1 MRRAGKYRHRIELQ
15 YPDLVR
21 DPLGGETKTW
31 QRWKGDVPAE
41 VVPLS
46 GREFTAATAEHGT
59 VTVRIEI
66 PYLSGVEHTMRVLFD
81 GKLYAVRAVLPDPT
95 ARGHITLMVD
105 EGLSD
110 GRPA

>member
-15 YPDLVR
+15 DQGLVR
-21 DPLGGETKTW
+21 DPLGGDIKAW
-31 QRWKGDVPAE
+31 QPWKADVPAE

-59 VTVRIEI
+59 VTARIEI
-66 PYLSGVEHTMRVLFD
+66 PYLPGVEGAMRVLFD
-81 GKLYAVRAVLPDPT
+81 GKIYAVRAVLPDPT

-105 EGLSD
+105 AGLSD
-110 GRPA
+110 G